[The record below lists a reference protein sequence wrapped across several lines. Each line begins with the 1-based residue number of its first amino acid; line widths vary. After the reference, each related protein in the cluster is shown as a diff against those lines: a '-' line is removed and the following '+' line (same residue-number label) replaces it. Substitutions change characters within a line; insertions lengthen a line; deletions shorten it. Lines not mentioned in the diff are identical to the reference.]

1 MKRSTENNRNPFGQ
15 MDQSHLLLAREGKLC
30 TDEEAQRLLTGSG
43 QRGPAG
49 APLLS
54 NSPYLHPPPHLLFG
68 YQEGI
73 HPKGWLG
80 VPHWENGNS
89 RMGTSGCLSY
99 EVLPGGGP

>member
-15 MDQSHLLLAREGKLC
+15 MDQSHLLAREGKLC

-68 YQEGI
+68 YHEGI
-73 HPKGWLG
+73 HPKG
-80 VPHWENGNS
+80 WENGNS
-89 RMGTSGCLSY
+89 RMGTSGCISY

>member
-1 MKRSTENNRNPFGQ
+1 
-15 MDQSHLLLAREGKLC
+15 MDQSHLLLAREGKLR

-68 YQEGI
+68 YHEGI
-73 HPKGWLG
+73 HPKG
-80 VPHWENGNS
+80 WENGNS
-89 RMGTSGCLSY
+89 RMGTSGCISY